1 MMRILGLCI
10 IRPHSGRI
18 FAEALS
24 SIPEIIPDSSIDFVG
39 EEANGHFPIN
49 NNVTNMTMSRYCDG
63 RTENDRGESE
73 ANK

>member
-1 MMRILGLCI
+1 MVRILGLCI
-10 IRPHSGRI
+10 IRPHSGF

-24 SIPEIIPDSSIDFVG
+24 SIAEIISDSSIDFVG

-49 NNVTNMTMSRYCDG
+49 NNVTNTTMSKYCDG
-63 RTENDRGESE
+63 RTENDRGKSE